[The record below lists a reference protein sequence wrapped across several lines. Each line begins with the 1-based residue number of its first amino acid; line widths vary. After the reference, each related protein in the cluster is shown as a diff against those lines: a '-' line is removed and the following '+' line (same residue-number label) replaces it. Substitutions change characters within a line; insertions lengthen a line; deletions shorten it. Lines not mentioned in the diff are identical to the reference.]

1 MKTRFKAVILSILLL
16 AAAPVHAKAPDVGQ
30 CLKQSVDKIALKT
43 IVNNM
48 TKQLK
53 AQVTQ
58 TVTKYASVYAA
69 LAQAVANAEN
79 VAEGLYDSARAQIM
93 NAYYDYKNTANFV
106 ANYEAYKKGMEERI
120 RDINN
125 FQGIGQRIQNA
136 VDPKRFIEG
145 VGKTFQ
151 ARINLFVN
159 SAAELEESFEGFTQ
173 GLKALDEENLGRKA
187 TKEEI
192 AAAKQNLKIMNA
204 QLIARLENS
213 ILQQSNLRETIQLTN
228 GTLDLLIGA
237 SNVSQARQRL
247 DAERNNPNSKNSRE
261 ALQSAHDAL
270 RDVENGHRTLSQ
282 FKNNMTAMKA
292 DFQANLLR
300 MVEPNAKLVE
310 ALAKAND
317 LMSKLSILQAPLDI
331 ANQVLGMMGQL
342 QSAQAFLG
350 NFIGSSQQLIQ
361 QYALMALSV
370 PLTVFN
376 QWQGAMTAE
385 LSRLVTDIASVTSI
399 LTREMARLAQLQAM
413 FTQVLPAYLNA
424 YMNLLNVNNLLIPA
438 QLALAEFQSLIDL
451 RAGGMI
457 VMVALDQAFQI
468 IQPVLK
474 CIAPYMKYMVMATL
488 ITGGKLNIASFLS
501 ARSLNA
507 MKRASTCKRGV
518 KVKNRCVIPKD
529 RKVLRA
535 QVEARNVSRKV
546 IEALKVGLNGD
557 AAERRLNQLLV
568 DVRALAN

>member
-1 MKTRFKAVILSILLL
+1 MKTRFKAVLLSILLL
-16 AAAPVHAKAPDVGQ
+16 AAAPAHAKAPDVGQ
-30 CLKQSVDKIALKT
+30 CLKQSVDKVALKT
-43 IVNNM
+43 IVKNM
-48 TKQLK
+48 TSQLK

-79 VAEGLYDSARAQIM
+79 VADGLLDAAKAQIKD
-93 NAYYDYKNTANFV
+93 AYLDYKNTATFV
-106 ANYEAYKKGMEERI
+106 SSYKAYKEGMEERVKS
-120 RDINN
+120 INN
-125 FQGIGQRIQNA
+125 FKGIKQRIQNA

-145 VGKTFQ
+145 VKNTFQ
-151 ARINLFVN
+151 ARIDVFKN
-159 SAAELEESFEGFTQ
+159 SATELAASFDSMEQ

-192 AAAKQNLKIMNA
+192 AAAKQNLKIINS
-204 QLIARLENS
+204 QLIGQLQNS
-213 ILQQSNLRETIQLTN
+213 LLQQSNLKTTLQTTN
-228 GTLDLLIGA
+228 ATLDLLISA
-237 SNVSQARQRL
+237 TSTSQARQRL
-247 DAERNNPNSKNSRE
+247 DAERNNPNSKSSRE
-261 ALQSAHDAL
+261 ALQQAHESL
-270 RDVENGHRTLSQ
+270 QDVENGHRTLTQ
-282 FKNNMTAMKA
+282 FRGNMTAMRG
-292 DFQANLLR
+292 DFEANLLR

-317 LMSKLSILQAPLDI
+317 LMSKLSVLEAPLEI

-350 NFIGSSQQLIQ
+350 NFVASSEQMIQ

-370 PLTVFN
+370 PLSVFN
-376 QWQGAMTAE
+376 SWDAAMTAE
-385 LSRLVTDIASVTSI
+385 LSQLVNDIASVASI
-399 LTREMARLAQLQAM
+399 LTREMARLAQLQAL
-413 FTQVLPAYLNA
+413 FTQVLPAYIIAYLNF
-424 YMNLLNVNNLLIPA
+424 LNVNNLLIPA

-451 RAGGMI
+451 KAGGMI

-488 ITGGKLNIASFLS
+488 ITGGRLNIASFLS

-507 MKRASTCKRGV
+507 MKRSSTCKRGV
-518 KVKNRCVIPKD
+518 KVKGRCVIPKD

-535 QVEARNVSRKV
+535 QVEARNISRKV
-546 IEALKVGLNGD
+546 IESLKVGLNGEN
-557 AAERRLNQLLV
+557 AERRLNQLLV
-568 DVRALAN
+568 DVRALSN